1 MTKRTV
7 IGIAIGVGIVALS
20 SPVWSAEVREF
31 GYDMFR
37 QIADSYLIMYV
48 DKLTLDYICF

>member
-7 IGIAIGVGIVALS
+7 IGFAIGVGVVALS

-31 GYDMFR
+31 GYEVFR
-37 QIADSYLIMYV
+37 QIADSYLVMYV
-48 DKLTLDYICF
+48 DKITLKYICF

>member
-7 IGIAIGVGIVALS
+7 IGFAIGVGVIALS

-31 GYDMFR
+31 GYEVFR
-37 QIADSYLIMYV
+37 QIADSYLVMYV
-48 DKLTLDYICF
+48 DKITLKYICF